1 MERFK
6 QPMITNLFKTRKQNF
21 RQSIKKIKEESIDNN
36 DDFILSEE
44 YLGANKRIKLDN
56 LNSSK
61 GALKLKDNN
70 KELSSKSTMATLGSK
85 TSFNISSP
93 NKKDNEDNNEN
104 SFKLSSKT
112 KNILQE
118 ILNKKVNQN
127 NKNKSSLFE
136 ENLGIKKVSFSNR
149 FSVSNK
155 EENYNKKNEVPTL
168 SDNAKKIIEK
178 LKKERKNKFL
188 RENNEKR
195 HFKPSDNSLS

>member
-70 KELSSKSTMATLGSK
+70 KELSSKSTIATLGSK

-136 ENLGIKKVSFSNR
+136 ENLGVKKV
-149 FSVSNK
+149 
-155 EENYNKKNEVPTL
+155 
-168 SDNAKKIIEK
+168 
-178 LKKERKNKFL
+178 
-188 RENNEKR
+188 
-195 HFKPSDNSLS
+195 